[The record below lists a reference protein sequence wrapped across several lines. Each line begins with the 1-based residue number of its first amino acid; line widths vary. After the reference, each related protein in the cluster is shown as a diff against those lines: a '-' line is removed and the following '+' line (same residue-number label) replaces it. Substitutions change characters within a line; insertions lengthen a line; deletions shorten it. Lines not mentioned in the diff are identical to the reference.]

1 MPLRLE
7 MVPVNLCDKVR
18 YLRSVRLNVDRCRKL
33 ALKMVELVL
42 MSRCS
47 KDDIAPIS
55 DGTVPVK

>member
-1 MPLRLE
+1 